1 MAASES
7 GGETVGVAVPP
18 LQLGATRMSTT
29 PLLPAEGTS
38 VLANSPPTT
47 PMAPKEE
54 NPANITLM
62 ASVTTTTSVPTE
74 SRTVAGDLTPS
85 TLDSTNQIS
94 QHPMSPV
101 ADSRGVPTAVTE
113 VIATGNVTADIT
125 SLAPETTP
133 SASTTEVP
141 VTASENIAP
150 EAPPTSPPGVLDT
163 TLSAVSEELVLSTT
177 IPEISDSTVTAD
189 AMESN
194 IAMTTIAT
202 SVSSTEA
209 PGVSNDSLAVPRAS
223 TPTPGKNGSTLPPPV
238 VGPQSRG
245 IALADNSLNTTK
257 SPEGVQS
264 TTQNL
269 TYPKEFRPGM
279 PGHLLLGPAMLPDW
293 RLYLILVSAIAL
305 AVIVILLIGW
315 ILTCICL
322 RRKYQR
328 KTKKLLLSSVG
339 RMPSFRNTD
348 SGRQYPLTAWPADV
362 HSAGSGEDSVQH
374 FVGDTKP
381 PKGTPSVPRTGGYAS
396 VQKNKHSEPGS
407 YVANSHTT
415 STPIMQRQNNQSE
428 QGWQPPPPLS
438 GQAPQDQQNQSYHTL
453 SSFQPAG
460 GGGSAWSDYD
470 LSLGRRDLRTATAAE
485 ESGPVASSLRMHPNV
500 HRGLLAEMNAGVR
513 LHPVAPQPPNH
524 I

>member
-1 MAASES
+1 MSAFTMAASES

-38 VLANSPPTT
+38 VLANSPPRALVSTT

-54 NPANITLM
+54 NPANITQM

-74 SRTVAGDLTPS
+74 SGTVGDDLTPS
-85 TLDSTNQIS
+85 TLDATNQIS
-94 QHPMSPV
+94 QHPMAPV
-101 ADSRGVPTAVTE
+101 ADSRGVPTVVTE
-113 VIATGNVTADIT
+113 KIATGNVTADIT

-150 EAPPTSPPGVLDT
+150 EDPPASPPGVLDT

-177 IPEISDSTVTAD
+177 IPEISDSTVAAD

-194 IAMTTIAT
+194 ITMTTIAT

-209 PGVSNDSLAVPRAS
+209 PGMQNDSLAMPRAS
-223 TPTPGKNGSTLPPPV
+223 TPTPGKNGSTLPPPI

-245 IALADNSLNTTK
+245 IALSDNSLNTTK

-269 TYPKEFRPGM
+269 TYPKEVRPGM

-322 RRKYQR
+322 RVSSRFVQGFLAF
-328 KTKKLLLSSVG
+328 KLN
-339 RMPSFRNTD
+339 F
-348 SGRQYPLTAWPADV
+348 
-362 HSAGSGEDSVQH
+362 
-374 FVGDTKP
+374 K
-381 PKGTPSVPRTGGYAS
+381 
-396 VQKNKHSEPGS
+396 
-407 YVANSHTT
+407 
-415 STPIMQRQNNQSE
+415 
-428 QGWQPPPPLS
+428 
-438 GQAPQDQQNQSYHTL
+438 
-453 SSFQPAG
+453 
-460 GGGSAWSDYD
+460 
-470 LSLGRRDLRTATAAE
+470 
-485 ESGPVASSLRMHPNV
+485 
-500 HRGLLAEMNAGVR
+500 
-513 LHPVAPQPPNH
+513 
-524 I
+524 